1 MTVFINLLLYP
12 NMIMMSTNYI
22 LINELFGNDKLE
34 IFISKWGHS
43 SHHEVHNPTTQIPCM
58 VVFTVKK

>member
-1 MTVFINLLLYP
+1 
-12 NMIMMSTNYI
+12 MMSANYI

-34 IFISKWGHS
+34 IFISKWGYS
-43 SHHEVHNPTTQIPCM
+43 SHHEIHNPTTQIPCM

>member
-1 MTVFINLLLYP
+1 MIVFINLLLYP

-34 IFISKWGHS
+34 IS
-43 SHHEVHNPTTQIPCM
+43 M
-58 VVFTVKK
+58 VGFNLYLNLGDIC